1 MGMKVPTQKDSDDV
15 TARLDAVY
23 SEEPSEID
31 EELLEAHRR
40 ALNDAGDPLWAPVI
54 PRLASRS

>member
-1 MGMKVPTQKDSDDV
+1 MGMKVPTQEDSDDV

-31 EELLEAHRR
+31 EELLEAQRR
-40 ALNDAGDPLWAPVI
+40 ALNDRW
-54 PRLASRS
+54 